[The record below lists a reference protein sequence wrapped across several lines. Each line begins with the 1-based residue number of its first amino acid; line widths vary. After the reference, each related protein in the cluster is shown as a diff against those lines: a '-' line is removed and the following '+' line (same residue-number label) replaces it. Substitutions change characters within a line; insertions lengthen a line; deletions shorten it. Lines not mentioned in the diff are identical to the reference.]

1 MSALTTYKRQM
12 AGRVVGESLEVAKLV
27 SSKHQLVEARSQQ
40 QCKTT
45 VAFDNTSHPSYSYNC
60 RIGRL
65 NITPGPL
72 IKKQLVV
79 KKMRCRWKM
88 PSWALSRWEH
98 ICRRMHWTSFIWA
111 EWWWER
117 SIWRESMYRH
127 SLERGGDQGRF
138 IDRELH
144 RCQYCSSHFP
154 HGGNLLVLTQPL
166 QWEIIFSPWV
176 FKWEIFL
183 SLCEKYFLLNWVSE
197 VSGRRNISTLLNVLE
212 WQGDEHKGALLACLI
227 GPSCTPVVKNLLGF
241 WYV

>member
-1 MSALTTYKRQM
+1 MQCVYEYTHMSALTTYKRQM

-45 VAFDNTSHPSYSYNC
+45 VAFDNTSHPSCCSYNC
-60 RIGRL
+60 RFGRL

-72 IKKQLVV
+72 IKKQLMVE
-79 KKMRCRWKM
+79 KMRCRWKI
-88 PSWALSRWEH
+88 PSWALSRCEH
-98 ICRRMHWTSFIWA
+98 ICRMHWTSFIWA

-127 SLERGGDQGRF
+127 SLERGGDGGRF

-144 RCQYCSSHFP
+144 RCQYWSSHFP

-166 QWEIIFSPWV
+166 QWEIILALWM
-176 FKWEIFL
+176 
-183 SLCEKYFLLNWVSE
+183 
-197 VSGRRNISTLLNVLE
+197 RNISFLGMRNISCSIESVRCQAGEILAPSSMCWN
-212 WQGDEHKGALLACLI
+212 GKGTNTKGLCWSA
-227 GPSCTPVVKNLLGF
+227 
-241 WYV
+241 